1 MCEWSSSACG
11 ESHSLILNTTSS
23 KKGDASMFAR
33 QLAIALNKS
42 ITRDLNFNKVQCL
55 RHNKAL
61 LMLLYKCYWNFQEHI
76 NHLHKSYIKGL
87 SLSLFITN
95 DTFVCSVEKRCLA
108 WQTSNC
114 LGIKRV
120 LFGSISKTS
129 CKAGPIGSE

>member
-1 MCEWSSSACG
+1 
-11 ESHSLILNTTSS
+11 
-23 KKGDASMFAR
+23 MFAR

-61 LMLLYKCYWNFQEHI
+61 LMLRYSYYWNFQVRI
-76 NHLHKSYIKGL
+76 NHLHKSYMYIRGL
-87 SLSLFITN
+87 SLSVFITN

-114 LGIKRV
+114 LGITRV